1 MANVAEFNSAKC
13 TWPTTST
20 VLGVGLL
27 DASFAQ
33 SGADVDL
40 SVTTSTTGE
49 GRPGIRQ
56 KELSVTVLG
65 TSTASRGDT
74 GIAKIIF
81 GTTADNAGIWGVG
94 STGGARAYISSKSV
108 SGAKDGA
115 VTTAFTFKPR
125 KSS

>member
-1 MANVAEFNSAKC
+1 MANVAEFNSGKC
-13 TWPTTST
+13 TWPTPST
-20 VLGVGLL
+20 ILGSGLL
-27 DASFAQ
+27 DANFGQ

-65 TSTASRGDT
+65 TSTASRGDK
-74 GIAKIIF
+74 GELKIVF
-81 GTTADNAGIWGVG
+81 GTTGDNAGIWRVG
-94 STGGARAYISSKSV
+94 TTGGAQGYIASKSV

-115 VTTAFTFKPR
+115 VTTTFTFRPH